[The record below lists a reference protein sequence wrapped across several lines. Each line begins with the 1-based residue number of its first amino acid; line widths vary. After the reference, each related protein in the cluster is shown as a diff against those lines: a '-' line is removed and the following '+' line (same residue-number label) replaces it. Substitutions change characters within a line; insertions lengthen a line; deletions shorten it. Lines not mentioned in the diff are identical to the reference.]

1 MTTETIEH
9 DGDTWR
15 ILAKG
20 VTRAD
25 GYTLC
30 HLASTT
36 RGRQQRNGFNP
47 VQINDWV
54 DLRDHITAYYS
65 DRSHGCHAAKT
76 AHR

>member
-1 MTTETIEH
+1 MTYTIKH

-15 ILAKG
+15 IVSEGK
-20 VTRAD
+20 TRED
-25 GYTLC
+25 GKTFC

-54 DLRDHITAYYS
+54 DLRTREGFS
-65 DRSHGCHAAKT
+65 DIVSDGGMDPRERA
-76 AHR
+76 